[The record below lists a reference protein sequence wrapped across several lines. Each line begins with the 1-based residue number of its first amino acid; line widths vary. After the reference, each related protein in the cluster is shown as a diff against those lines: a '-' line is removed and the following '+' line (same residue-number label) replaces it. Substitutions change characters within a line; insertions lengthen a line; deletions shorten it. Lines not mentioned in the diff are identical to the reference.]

1 MADTFIWK
9 PTVASSSGSTTL
21 KTRKAQFGDGYAQR
35 VADGLN
41 NASSSF
47 SLQFIGD
54 AATISAILAFLRA
67 HAGATAFLW
76 TPLLWTAPALFTC
89 ETWSEPTKD
98 GNTYTITATFDQTY
112 AP

>member
-9 PTVASSSGSTTL
+9 PTVASTSGTTTL

-47 SLQFIGD
+47 SLQFVND

-76 TPLLWTAPALFTC
+76 TPLLWTAPGLFTC
-89 ETWSEPTKD
+89 ESFSEPTRD
-98 GNTYTITATFDQTY
+98 GAVYTITATFDQTF

>member
-9 PTVASSSGSTTL
+9 PTVASSSGSTTT
-21 KTRKAQFGDGYAQR
+21 KTREAKFGDGYGQR

-47 SLQFIGD
+47 NYQFVND

-67 HAGATAFLW
+67 HAGATSFYF
-76 TPLLWTAPALFTC
+76 TPLLWAAPALFVC
-89 ETWSEPTKD
+89 KTWSEPVRD
-98 GNTYTITATFDQTY
+98 GNVYTITATFDQTF

>member
-9 PTVASSSGSTTL
+9 PTVASTSGTTTL

-41 NASSSF
+41 NAASSF
-47 SLQFIGD
+47 SLQFVND

-76 TPLLWTAPALFTC
+76 TPLLWTAPGLFTC
-89 ETWSEPTKD
+89 ESFSEPTRD
-98 GNTYTITATFDQTY
+98 GAVYTITATFDQTF